1 MSPLSSAP
9 VLQTSKFKL
18 RPFILSDAKEVQRQ
32 AGDPRVAATTL
43 TIPHPYLDGAAEAW
57 ISSHNADAEKGL
69 ALQWAI
75 ESLKDNRLVGCIS
88 LAINKNHRRAELG
101 YWIGADF
108 WNQGIGTEAAIKV
121 TEFAFKVL
129 NLNKI
134 TARHMYDNPGSG
146 RIMQKIGMEKE
157 GLTKQEVLKNG
168 KFVDLVV
175 YGFLKEDYLKK

>member
-1 MSPLSSAP
+1 MS
-9 VLQTSKFKL
+9 V
-18 RPFILSDAKEVQRQ
+18 V
-32 AGDPRVAATTL
+32 
-43 TIPHPYLDGAAEAW
+43 
-57 ISSHNADAEKGL
+57 
-69 ALQWAI
+69 
-75 ESLKDNRLVGCIS
+75 
-88 LAINKNHRRAELG
+88 
-101 YWIGADF
+101 
-108 WNQGIGTEAAIKV
+108 
-121 TEFAFKVL
+121 FKVL